1 MQTESPAEIFQKI
14 KKNSHFFDKAFA
26 GREKAKAKF
35 YADQCAEL
43 FCLLAKKV
51 PLREHEYLMK
61 AKEWKAKFE
70 GLETIDIAVG
80 TNTGINGTVID
91 RNPKKSPHVVFI
103 SYSNPDRKIAYSL
116 CSYLESQGIL
126 CWIAPRDILPG
137 ANYSASI
144 IDAIDKSRV
153 VILIFSKSSNTS
165 VHVFRELE
173 EALFK
178 NIRILPFRIEDIS
191 PSEDMRYFI
200 NIPHWLDAFR
210 SSPETY
216 YDDLLGS
223 IQSYLN
229 TVKIVPD
236 T

>member
-1 MQTESPAEIFQKI
+1 MQTESTAELFHKI
-14 KKNSHFFDKAFA
+14 QKNSHFFDKAFA
-26 GREKAKAKF
+26 GGEKAKAKF
-35 YADQCAEL
+35 YAEQCAEL

-51 PLREHEYLMK
+51 PLREHEYLMN
-61 AKEWKAKFE
+61 AKEWKAKIME
-70 GLETIDIAVG
+70 LEAIHLAG
-80 TNTGINGTVID
+80 GMNAGINGNVID
-91 RNPKKSPHVVFI
+91 RNSKKSPHVVFI

-116 CSYLESQGIL
+116 CSYLESQGIM

-144 IDAIDKSRV
+144 IDGIDKSRI

-165 VHVFRELE
+165 SHVFRELE

-210 SSPETY
+210 DSPETY
-216 YDDLLGS
+216 YDKLLGS
-223 IQSYLN
+223 VQSYL
-229 TVKIVPD
+229 IPD
-236 T
+236 TKIP